1 MHRLFVLLILAAA
14 CSNNASNNW
23 QPLDLL
29 PYGIP
34 LTINAPE
41 PDSAKVKKS
50 DMGSLIQDITI
61 RNGEDYYIQIYAVQ
75 AETNDMTKIKASLLA
90 DVKANRYY
98 SRIVSEEESG
108 FIYETS
114 IDENNLNY
122 GFRWI
127 KLQGDMEYVF
137 QTGLVGTFTL
147 EQVKNMYEAV
157 K

>member
-1 MHRLFVLLILAAA
+1 MYRLFVLLILAAA
-14 CSNNASNNW
+14 CSPNTSDNW
-23 QPLDLL
+23 KPLDLL

-34 LTINAPE
+34 LTVNAPE

-50 DMGSLIQDITI
+50 DLGTLIQDITI
-61 RNGEDYYIQIYAVQ
+61 QNGQDYYIQIYAAQ
-75 AETNDMTKIKASLLA
+75 AETNDITQIKASLLA

-98 SRIVSEEESG
+98 SRIVSEEEAG
-108 FIYETS
+108 FIYETA
-114 IDENNLNY
+114 IDDNNLNY

-147 EQVKNMYEAV
+147 SQVKSMYEAV

>member
-1 MHRLFVLLILAAA
+1 
-14 CSNNASNNW
+14 
-23 QPLDLL
+23 
-29 PYGIP
+29 
-34 LTINAPE
+34 
-41 PDSAKVKKS
+41 VKKS
-50 DMGSLIQDITI
+50 DMGTLIQDITI
-61 RNGEDYYIQIYAVQ
+61 QSGDDYYVQIYAAQ
-75 AETNDMTKIKASLLA
+75 AETNDITKIKASLLA

-108 FIYETS
+108 FIYETA